1 MSLPPPSPSSHRRFL
16 RSVLFFA
23 LLHWLALL
31 GLMGLIFFAS
41 HVPPKAVNLDGFIGI
56 LVNFENVLV
65 APRKVL
71 LWLWPFETTPA
82 GFGLLLTVFNSGM
95 WGGGLALARSFWI
108 KATT

>member
-1 MSLPPPSPSSHRRFL
+1 MSLLPPPLSSRRRFL

-31 GLMGLIFFAS
+31 GLMGLIYFAS
-41 HVPPKAVNLDGFIGI
+41 HVPPKAVSLDGLIGV
-56 LVNFENVLV
+56 LVNVENVLV

-82 GFGLLLTVFNSGM
+82 GFGWLLTVFNSGV
-95 WGGGLALARSFWI
+95 WGGGLAFVRSFWI